1 MFCLTCNSFSFD
13 LICKKCQKELLSPT
27 IQKRGDIISFYSY
40 EDIET
45 LLKYK
50 YHPFG
55 SRIFKILAKNSF
67 KKFAEVYQEKIISLS
82 IDDKVKKGYSHTAI
96 LNNALKS
103 KYITPQYKK
112 LLSKNLVQYAGK
124 DLNFRLN
131 NPRDF
136 EYRGEKDISVILVDD
151 VVTTGTTLK
160 EAKEVLSK
168 FGVGVE
174 FCMVLVD
181 KRW

>member
-1 MFCLTCNSFSFD
+1 MFCLTCNSFSFEI
-13 LICKKCQKELLSPT
+13 ICKKCQKELLTPT
-27 IQKRGDIISFYSY
+27 IQKRDDIISFYSY

-55 SRIFKILAKNSF
+55 SRIFNILAKNSF
-67 KKFAEVYQEKIISLS
+67 KKFSEVYKEKIISLS
-82 IDDKVKKGYSHTAI
+82 IDDKIKKGYSHTAI
-96 LNNALKS
+96 LNHSLKS

-112 LLSKNLVQYAGK
+112 LLSKNHIQYAGK

-131 NPRDF
+131 NPRNF
-136 EYRGEKDISVILVDD
+136 EYKGEKNRSVILVDD

-160 EAKEVLSK
+160 EAKEVLANY
-168 FGVGVE
+168 GVKVE
-174 FCMVLVD
+174 FCLVLVD